1 LDVNI
6 EMTIELVHTC
16 HVDGLISMRW
26 ERTQLTLSTSEMA
39 RESDSRAP
47 GRCAVARDADVFT
60 YKGQSVDSV
69 DWRREIGN
77 SIHDVIDSALR
88 ALSNG
93 TKLASNSPTSA
104 EI

>member
-1 LDVNI
+1 MASLVN
-6 EMTIELVHTC
+6 ERSVP
-16 HVDGLISMRW
+16 HVS
-26 ERTQLTLSTSEMA
+26 
-39 RESDSRAP
+39 